1 MKSSKQNLML
11 DVCTDMEYL
20 VCLFSPSLEL
30 STRWVSAFSH
40 RLSASLIFEYFA
52 FAESGVAE
60 RASFQGSMNA
70 TLYVNLSVS
79 FLLCKL

>member
-40 RLSASLIFEYFA
+40 RLSASLIFEYLCLLNR
-52 FAESGVAE
+52 ESRNE
-60 RASFQGSMNA
+60 RVSKLHECH
-70 TLYVNLSVS
+70 TLCQPLGLVFTL
-79 FLLCKL
+79 